1 MTWTSDTGA
10 VLTRNK
16 EIPAQIHLLIL
27 CQTPGTSKGLGT
39 PPLFLHPGFALEVK
53 SLSEGSAEGECCGS
67 CSSPPPAPP
76 LVSPELT
83 VEEPGF
89 TTVKLGLDGEDSC
102 LTASQG

>member
-10 VLTRNK
+10 VLACNK
-16 EIPAQIHLLIL
+16 EVQAQIHLLIL
-27 CQTPGTSKGLGT
+27 CQTPWTSKGLGT

-53 SLSEGSAEGECCGS
+53 SFSEGSAEGECCGS

-83 VEEPGF
+83 VEELGF
-89 TTVKLGLDGEDSC
+89 TTVKLGQDGEGSD
-102 LTASQG
+102 LTTSQG